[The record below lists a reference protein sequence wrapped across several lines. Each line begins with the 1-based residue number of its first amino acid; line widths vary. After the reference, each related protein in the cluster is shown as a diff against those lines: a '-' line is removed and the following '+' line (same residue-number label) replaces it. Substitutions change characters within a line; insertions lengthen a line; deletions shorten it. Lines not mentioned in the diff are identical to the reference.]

1 MYSHLDA
8 LLVVQPRGVLSAANA
23 TTLQAHLTDSIKG
36 TGAPG
41 LMVDMSRVESLDSAG
56 LVALISVLRLAQGL
70 QKRFCLYSVPP
81 SIRIVLELTQLDQ
94 VFELLEAEPL
104 PIAA

>member
-8 LLVVQPRGVLSAANA
+8 LLVVQPRGVLDATNA
-23 TTLQAHLTDSIKG
+23 KTLQAQLTDSIKG

-70 QKRFCLYSVPP
+70 KKRFCLYSVPP

-104 PIAA
+104 PVAA